1 MLDIGTSELVDSD
14 VNDNSETAHTP
25 LSYTCCYNKPLDSD
39 NINDPRSSHLGCDTL
54 NICAVAREH
63 PQSEGGC
70 HSTSLNAG
78 NGVVG
83 ETPRHQE
90 SDMRTVAD
98 NSPKKMSSS

>member
-1 MLDIGTSELVDSD
+1 MTVGNDIVGETPRHHERGSSD
-14 VNDNSETAHTP
+14 ACNM
-25 LSYTCCYNKPLDSD
+25 
-39 NINDPRSSHLGCDTL
+39 
-54 NICAVAREH
+54 AREH
-63 PQSEGGC
+63 PQIEGCC

>member
-1 MLDIGTSELVDSD
+1 M
-14 VNDNSETAHTP
+14 
-25 LSYTCCYNKPLDSD
+25 
-39 NINDPRSSHLGCDTL
+39 
-54 NICAVAREH
+54 AREH

-98 NSPKKMSSS
+98 NSPGDESELSNSAPDVGNDISSCLEYAKIDNANHLVGPNGPPSLRSLVSIRDDSDAKWRLRDEKRL